1 MKQTQFLGWIK
12 KAYPDLISVKKD
24 NGDVWLSSDNYLQ
37 VVARTDNAIEF
48 HKLEGR
54 RLEKAIVISEDSDIV
69 IKIRGLWGEP
79 KVAFSAPTQQPK
91 TEVIEPKKEQPKNT
105 APEPK
110 KINREEIIERLKIE
124 FPDLLEI
131 SKVPGGKAV
140 KLGDSKLT
148 LYDYGISSKPSVFIP
163 WARKE
168 EVEMLVSKFIS
179 LNK

>member
-1 MKQTQFLGWIK
+1 MKQIQFLGWIK

-48 HKLEGR
+48 HKLGGR
-54 RLEKAIVISEDSDIV
+54 KLEKAIVVSEDSEIV
-69 IKIRGLWGEP
+69 INIRGLWGEP
-79 KVAFSAPTQQPK
+79 KVAFSAPTQQK
-91 TEVIEPKKEQPKNT
+91 TEEPKKEQPKNT
-105 APEPK
+105 APESK
-110 KINREEIIERLKIE
+110 KTIDREKIIERLKTE

-140 KLGDSKLT
+140 KVGGSKLT

-163 WARKE
+163 WARRE
-168 EVEMLVSKFIS
+168 EVEMLVSNFIS